1 MSSFSVHSSINCWRL
16 FSSSRILGKGSKA
29 SFLKS
34 FSNFLTAIV
43 KSSLLA
49 FFICARYIMIPVGKT
64 YIEIYFH
71 SADKEDSLRGQGLDG
86 LVVDEAGFLKRGR
99 WATELRPSLSDK
111 KGWAILIGTPKG
123 RNEFYTFY
131 VRGQD
136 PEYAN
141 WMSWSF
147 SSYVNTLP
155 NGGYIEWSEIEALRD
170 ELPELIYRQEILAEF
185 LEGEGV
191 VFRNVDLSADP
202 TLTRA
207 REMPEKLSQ
216 TQVSVLL
223 QMRQRRQPQ
232 HDHLQSL

>member
-1 MSSFSVHSSINCWRL
+1 
-16 FSSSRILGKGSKA
+16 
-29 SFLKS
+29 
-34 FSNFLTAIV
+34 
-43 KSSLLA
+43 
-49 FFICARYIMIPVGKT
+49 MIPVGKT

-232 HDHLQSL
+232 HDHLQSLWKKHPQQEIRHVRPLLQEGTD